1 MKNIRKEKQ
10 FLELLSEKEICELH
24 EAFNMFDIDSDGSID
39 LSQLIILMNSL
50 KQNTKNKEELKKILK
65 EENINNTSQIYFNQ
79 FLKIMAKRLKKRKN
93 DEDRY
98 LKKCFL
104 FLDRNKNGYISLHEI
119 RYIITHYNEKI
130 TEEEIK
136 DLMEEADTDKDGYI
150 SFDEFMEIMQN

>member
-24 EAFNMFDIDSDGSID
+24 EAFNIFDIDSDGSID

-65 EENINNTSQIYFNQ
+65 EENINNTNQIYFNQ

-150 SFDEFMEIMQN
+150 SFDEFMAIMQN

>member
-98 LKKCFL
+98 LKKYFL